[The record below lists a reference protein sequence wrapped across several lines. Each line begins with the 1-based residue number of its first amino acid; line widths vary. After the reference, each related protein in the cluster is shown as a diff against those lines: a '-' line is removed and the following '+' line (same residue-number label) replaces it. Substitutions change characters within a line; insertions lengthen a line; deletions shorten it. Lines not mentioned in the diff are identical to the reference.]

1 MTKNVLKAVK
11 AAMQEMG
18 LEYSFRRYRKSPI
31 VYPYFVGDYMETE
44 GFTED
49 GLQECT
55 VTLDGFARGIG
66 AETTLE
72 SAKETIR
79 NYFTMIG
86 KEFLFD
92 GSVVVIMYG
101 NTLPVPVEDAELD
114 RIQINLTVKE
124 WSVE

>member
-11 AAMQEMG
+11 AAMQEMK
-18 LEYSFRRYRKSPI
+18 LEYGFRRYRKHPV
-31 VYPYFVGDYMETE
+31 VYPYFVGDYMENDS
-44 GFTED
+44 FSED

-55 VTLDGFARGIG
+55 FTLDGFARGKE
-66 AETTLE
+66 AETALE
-72 SAKETIR
+72 SAKDTIR
-79 NYFTMIG
+79 NFFTMTG
-86 KEFLFD
+86 RDFLFD

>member
-1 MTKNVLKAVK
+1 MTKNVLKAVQ
-11 AAMQEMG
+11 AAMEEMA
-18 LEYSFRRYRKSPI
+18 LEYSFRRFRKHPG

-44 GFTED
+44 GLTED

-55 VTLDGFARGIG
+55 FTLDGFARGPE
-66 AETTLE
+66 AETVLE

-79 NYFTMIG
+79 NYFTLTG

-92 GSVVVIMYG
+92 GSVVVIVYG